1 VKMWKDY
8 FKEVKDI
15 ITVEKEQG
23 FFTYQV
29 REDSVFVE
37 HFYIVPEFRN
47 KKVGQSFVNELYQ
60 IAKQHNKK
68 MLKCLVDLE
77 TNNYAHNLMIYLHCG
92 GIIWDA
98 QYPHISMCLFVEEQK

>member
-1 VKMWKDY
+1 MNHWKDY
-8 FKEVKDI
+8 LKEVKDT

-29 REDSVFVE
+29 REEAVFVE
-37 HFYIVPEFRN
+37 HLYVAPEFRS
-47 KKVGQSFVNELYQ
+47 KKVAQSFVNELSQ

-77 TNNYAHNLMIYLHCG
+77 TNNYAQNLMIYLHCG

-98 QYPHISMCLFVEEQK
+98 

>member
-1 VKMWKDY
+1 MWKDY

-68 MLKCLVDLE
+68 MLKCVVDLE

-98 QYPHISMCLFVEEQK
+98 QYPHISMCLLVEE